1 VYDATWLEAERDR
14 VSSKE
19 MQLAAVRGRTGWII
33 SDGKAGHE
41 AQARGIFEAMGLDY
55 AIKHINPGRLQ
66 QILSPYAPVAGS
78 ERFGGAGSTFAPP
91 WPDFAIAAGRMTV
104 PYIRAL
110 KRHAGRAAYTIILQD
125 PKVPLSTA
133 DLFWMPEHDRKRGA
147 NVVTT
152 VVPPHGF
159 SPDRLAALRA
169 TPPPTAFQN
178 LPRPWV
184 AVLVGGNGSSYRFGD
199 GDAARLGAALRSIG
213 ALGASLLVT
222 PSRRTPPSLLGEIA
236 RAIADVPHFLW
247 DGTGDNPYPA
257 LLARADRFVVTA
269 DSVNMCS
276 EPAVTGRP
284 IHLFTPSGGSAKFAR
299 YHAALARHGAVRP
312 LPDRVTGLDDWS
324 YVPLYAAADIALAVA
339 ERWGR
344 RRAML
349 TDANALSAKQE

>member
-1 VYDATWLEAERDR
+1 
-14 VSSKE
+14 
-19 MQLAAVRGRTGWII
+19 MQLAAVRGLTGWII

-41 AQARGIFEAMGLDY
+41 AQGRGIFEAMRLDY
-55 AIKHINPGRLQ
+55 ATKHVRPGRLQ
-66 QILSPYAPVAGS
+66 QMLAPYAPVARS
-78 ERFGGAGSTFAPP
+78 ERFGTEASTFAPP
-91 WPDFAIAAGRMTV
+91 WPDFAVAAGRLTV
-104 PYIRAL
+104 PYVRAL
-110 KRHAGRAAYTIILQD
+110 KQHAGRATYTIILQN

-133 DLFWMPEHDRKRGA
+133 DLFWMPEHDLKRGV

-152 VVPPHGF
+152 LVPPHGF

-169 TPPPTAFQN
+169 VPSPAAFQN

-184 AVLVGGNGSSYRFGD
+184 AVLVGGNGSTYRFTD
-199 GDAARLGAALRSIG
+199 GDAVRLATALQSIS
-213 ALGASLLVT
+213 ALGASLLIT
-222 PSRRTPPSLLGEIA
+222 PSRRTPPSLLAAIA
-236 RAIADVPHFLW
+236 RAVADVPHYLW
-247 DGTGDNPYPA
+247 DGTGENPYPA
-257 LLARADRFVVTA
+257 LLAHADRFVVTA

-284 IHLFTPSGGSAKFAR
+284 IHLFTPSGGSAKFSR

-324 YVPLYAAADIALAVA
+324 YVPLYAAADIALTIA

-349 TDANALSAKQE
+349 SDAKAPAAKQD